1 MPEIPAP
8 LPDTDPDDPLA
19 RAPARPEPT
28 AAERDAMREAI
39 RRARAIA
46 EGDGGV
52 GIVAAVMAEGRV
64 LAWGENRVHEWSD
77 PTRHAEMVA
86 ISAVTQGMD
95 RTDLRGATVISTLQP
110 CEMCLA
116 ALRFAGV
123 DRIVYAATQA
133 RVHPKY
139 FMFGGLSIED
149 FRAAS
154 NEPFTPVGGVLE
166 EEVIDLYA
174 DGQE

>member
-8 LPDTDPDDPLA
+8 LPDADPDAALA
-19 RAPARPEPT
+19 RPSARPEPT
-28 AAERDAMREAI
+28 GPERAAMAEAI
-39 RRARAIA
+39 ARARAIA
-46 EGDGGV
+46 ERGEGV
-52 GIVAAVMAEGRV
+52 GIVAAVLAGDRV
-64 LAWGENRVHEWSD
+64 LAWGENRVHDWSD
-77 PTRHAEMVA
+77 PTKHAEMVA
-86 ISAVTQGMD
+86 LSAVTQGMD
-95 RTDLRGATVISTLQP
+95 RTDLKGATVISTLQP

-123 DRIVYAATQA
+123 DRILYAATQG

-139 FMFGGLSIED
+139 FMFGGLTIED
-149 FRAAS
+149 FQAAS
-154 NEPFTPVGGVLE
+154 AEPFTALGGVLE